1 MCVSECDR
9 EKVTI
14 KAPTAVQTGP
24 LWSTACWE
32 NLQLPCRL
40 WVRCQ
45 GAKWQGWLLLDA
57 PHLKPNV
64 PFHLHTATLQLAQEL
79 WGPAVCLYFICTCIS
94 SQNIRTTDR
103 WVKNTDYPVTLAPVR
118 RGEAPPTETSK
129 LLINVQCHTMMW
141 SWSNGQRRNF
151 GAFFTGDRGRRHLEE
166 QPQMEK
172 AVSRHL

>member
-14 KAPTAVQTGP
+14 KAPTAVQPGP

-40 WVRCQ
+40 WVQCQ

-79 WGPAVCLYFICTCIS
+79 WGPAVCLYFLCTCIS

-103 WVKNTDYPVTLAPVR
+103 WVKNTDYPVRLAPVR
-118 RGEAPPTETSK
+118 GPEAPSNLQAPDK
-129 LLINVQCHTMMW
+129 VQRHTMMW
-141 SWSNGQRRNF
+141 SWSNGHRRNF
-151 GAFFTGDRGRRHLEE
+151 GAFLTRDRGRRHLD
-166 QPQMEK
+166 
-172 AVSRHL
+172 

>member
-14 KAPTAVQTGP
+14 KAPTAVQPGP

-79 WGPAVCLYFICTCIS
+79 WGPAVCLYFICICIS

-103 WVKNTDYPVTLAPVR
+103 WAKNTDYPVMLATVR

-129 LLINVQCHTMMW
+129 LLRHTMMW
-141 SWSNGQRRNF
+141 SWSNGHRRNF
-151 GAFFTGDRGRRHLEE
+151 GAFFTRDREWRHLEE